1 MKIFG
6 MFGLLLAALFISSFA
21 FAQQH
26 VPPCPCNT
34 LALPD
39 GTTGNEILEIL
50 CPGGQL
56 GPDTQYS
63 LESKDISN
71 GIIVFNE
78 SVNFGT
84 FMDPDGGNCSFGYE
98 GDSPLGVRITG
109 QQAIFCRARVFEAC
123 GLNINLIPTLSEWG
137 MIAASGGF
145 ALIGVFFALRRRK
158 SIAGA

>member
-6 MFGLLLAALFISSFA
+6 MFILLLAALSISPLAS
-21 FAQQH
+21 AQQH

-39 GTTGNEILEIL
+39 GTTGNEILETL
-50 CPGGQL
+50 CPGGQS
-56 GPDTQYS
+56 GPGTQFVF
-63 LESKDISN
+63 EDN

-98 GDSPLGVRITG
+98 GDSPFGIRITA
-109 QQAIFCRARVFEAC
+109 QQAIFCRARVLEAC
-123 GLNINLIPTLSEWG
+123 GLNITPIPTLSELG
-137 MIAASGGF
+137 MMAAAVGLGI
-145 ALIGVFFALRRRK
+145 IGILYVLRRRRA
-158 SIAGA
+158 SA